1 MLGVRT
7 LLLIRDTVRVSST
20 RTCRFLHSVS
30 RSVPSVSVRMSSS
43 ESCRNYEV
51 CSLQLFLLPIL
62 VILIYNFLGYLLG

>member
-20 RTCRFLHSVS
+20 RTCRFSHSVS
-30 RSVPSVSVRMSSS
+30 HSVTHSVARSVPFLSVRMSSS

-51 CSLQLFLLPIL
+51 CSLQSFLLP
-62 VILIYNFLGYLLG
+62 V

>member
-20 RTCRFLHSVS
+20 RT
-30 RSVPSVSVRMSSS
+30 VPSVSVRMSSS

-51 CSLQLFLLPIL
+51 CSLQFFLLPVL
-62 VILIYNFLGYLLG
+62 VILIFNFLAKNGYLLG